1 MRLTSH
7 AQKRKQQRG
16 FSNLS
21 IEIIRNFGR
30 IDSAPGGAVKIF
42 LGKKESQQ
50 AICEFKRFIQL
61 LDNSKGGT
69 LIIDGDY
76 LITLYK

>member
-1 MRLTSH
+1 MILTGH
-7 AQKRKQQRG
+7 ARKRKQQRG
-16 FSNLS
+16 FSSLS

-30 IDSAPGGAVKIF
+30 IENAPGGVAKVF
-42 LGKKESQQ
+42 LGRKECQQ
-50 AICEFKRFIQL
+50 ACREFKRAIQL
-61 LDNSKGGT
+61 LDKSKGGT